1 MWKVDEN
8 TIKALIKG
16 VEKYNHA
23 KTAEEGFGALN
34 NLIKI
39 GKSELVKKGT
49 NPSK

>member
-1 MWKVDEN
+1 MKPDQK

-16 VEKYNHA
+16 IEKYNHA

-39 GKSELVKKGT
+39 GEKELRKV
-49 NPSK
+49 SREH